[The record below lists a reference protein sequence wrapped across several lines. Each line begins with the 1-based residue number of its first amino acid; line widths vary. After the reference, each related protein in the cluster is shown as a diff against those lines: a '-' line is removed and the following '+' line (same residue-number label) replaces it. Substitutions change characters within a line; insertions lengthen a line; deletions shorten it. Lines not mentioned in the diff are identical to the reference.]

1 MEISYVCQMNGFM
14 AKMQE
19 DHLPSNAVKLYICLF
34 DSFNKAYWKKDWLR
48 LSTDQL
54 KLLLGTSSTSLIYNN
69 RKCLE
74 DLGYIQVRRGYVANR
89 PYTEFRLIPL
99 GGKSTPQEAAMIPA
113 KRISDGISN
122 GISNA
127 PQPLSHKA
135 PPPPK
140 TEDYKDRYT
149 TPHNSIPSREGI
161 NININTTPVAAPK
174 QPQEP
179 PSVTQADFEEIYQ
192 VFEVCFGRE
201 ASTQE
206 KISLVRQLQAKGRE
220 PVETALTAM
229 GEAQE
234 AYSPELYQKHIQHQ
248 LYASKK
254 PVPRRQEPVA
264 GWTRFRLA

>member
-1 MEISYVCQMNGFM
+1 MEISYVRQMNGFM
-14 AKMQE
+14 ARMQA
-19 DHLPSNAVKLYICLF
+19 DHLSGNAVKLYLCLF
-34 DSFNKAYWKKDWLR
+34 DAFNKGYWKKDWLR
-48 LSTDQL
+48 LTTGQL
-54 KLLLGTSSTSLIYNN
+54 KLLLGTSSTSLIYSN

-99 GGKSTPQEAAMIPA
+99 GGKSSPQEAARIPA
-113 KRISDGISN
+113 KRISDGISH

-135 PPPPK
+135 PPLPK
-140 TEDYKDRYT
+140 TEDYKDKYT
-149 TPHNSIPSREGI
+149 TPHKSIPGRES
-161 NININTTPVAAPK
+161 ININTNTSPAAP
-174 QPQEP
+174 QPQEM

-206 KISLVRQLQAKGRE
+206 KISLVRCLQDKGRE
-220 PVETALTAM
+220 PVETALIAM

-234 AYSPELYQKHIQHQ
+234 AYSPELCQRHIQHQ
-248 LYASKK
+248 LYASKE
-254 PVPRRQEPVA
+254 PAPRRQEPVA
-264 GWTRFRLA
+264 GWPRFRLA